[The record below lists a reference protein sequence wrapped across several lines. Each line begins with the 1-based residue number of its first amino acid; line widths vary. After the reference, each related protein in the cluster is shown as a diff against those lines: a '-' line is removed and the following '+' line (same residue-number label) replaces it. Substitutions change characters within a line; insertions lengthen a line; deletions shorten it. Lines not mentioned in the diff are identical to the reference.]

1 MRKWEA
7 SLLIPNKPLIQL
19 LLPLY
24 DPEKESK
31 KLNTCPEFGYLIGW
45 GNRNPIHYIQKVRV
59 NLPGLG
65 KKRVCTSIGQG
76 AIMKDIRIPRRLF
89 IRSILK
95 GLTHLALNL
104 FSDFELIGEENIPD
118 QGPIIIT
125 GNHFSF
131 ADSVALLRIAPP
143 SLEVFTGAN
152 PAFTPG
158 WAKLLPR
165 LWGVLYV
172 YRGTGS
178 RQAIRDAENVLRQG
192 GFFGIFPEGG
202 AWAEMIRP
210 ARPGAAYLAAK
221 TDSQILPVAF
231 TGFRDVFPLR
241 LRNKNKVTIRVGKPY
256 GPVSVSG
263 RGQEKR
269 QQLDELGD
277 RIMQEIAD
285 LLPDHLRG
293 RYSSDPAVRE
303 KAKEVESYPWETAY
317 WDEV

>member
-1 MRKWEA
+1 VA
-7 SLLIPNKPLIQL
+7 
-19 LLPLY
+19 
-24 DPEKESK
+24 
-31 KLNTCPEFGYLIGW
+31 
-45 GNRNPIHYIQKVRV
+45 
-59 NLPGLG
+59 
-65 KKRVCTSIGQG
+65 
-76 AIMKDIRIPRRLF
+76 DIKIPRRLF
-89 IRSILK
+89 IRTILK
-95 GLTHLALNL
+95 GLTHLALSI
-104 FSDFELIGEENIPD
+104 FSEFELIGEENIPD
-118 QGPIIIT
+118 KGPIIIT

-178 RQAIRDAENVLRQG
+178 KQAIRNAESVLNQD

-210 ARPGAAYLAAK
+210 ARPGAAYLAAR
-221 TDSQILPVAF
+221 TDAQILPVAF
-231 TGFRDVFPLR
+231 TGFNDVFPLR
-241 LRNKNKVTIRVGKPY
+241 LWNRNKVTIRVGRPY
-256 GPVSVSG
+256 GPLSVSG
-263 RGQEKR
+263 RGKEKR
-269 QQLDELGD
+269 EELDKLGD
-277 RIMQEIAD
+277 RIMQEIAN
-285 LLPDHLRG
+285 LLPDQLRG

-303 KAKEVESYPWETAY
+303 KAKEVEVYPWENAS

>member
-1 MRKWEA
+1 MADFK
-7 SLLIPNKPLIQL
+7 
-19 LLPLY
+19 Y
-24 DPEKESK
+24 
-31 KLNTCPEFGYLIGW
+31 
-45 GNRNPIHYIQKVRV
+45 
-59 NLPGLG
+59 
-65 KKRVCTSIGQG
+65 
-76 AIMKDIRIPRRLF
+76 PRRK
-89 IRSILK
+89 IPRSILK
-95 GLTHLALNL
+95 GLINLAFHV
-104 FSDFELIGEENIPD
+104 FSDFEIIGEENIPD
-118 QGPIIIT
+118 KGPLIIT

-131 ADSVALLRIAPP
+131 ADSVAMLHVAPP
-143 SLEVFTGAN
+143 EIEMFSGAN

-178 RQAIRDAENVLRQG
+178 KQAIRDAEYVLSRD

-210 ARPGAAYLAAK
+210 ARPGAAYLAAR
-221 TDSQILPVAF
+221 TDAMILPVAF
-231 TGFRDVFPLR
+231 TGFKDVFPLR
-241 LRNKNKVTIRVGKPY
+241 IRNQSKVTIRIGKPY

-263 RGQEKR
+263 RGRERR

-277 RIMQEIAD
+277 RIMREIAD

-293 RYSSDPAVRE
+293 KFSSVPAVRE
-303 KAKEVESYPWETAY
+303 KAKQVEDYPWETAS

>member
-1 MRKWEA
+1 MADFK
-7 SLLIPNKPLIQL
+7 
-19 LLPLY
+19 Y
-24 DPEKESK
+24 
-31 KLNTCPEFGYLIGW
+31 
-45 GNRNPIHYIQKVRV
+45 
-59 NLPGLG
+59 
-65 KKRVCTSIGQG
+65 
-76 AIMKDIRIPRRLF
+76 PRRKF
-89 IRSILK
+89 FRSFLK
-95 GLTHLALNL
+95 GLINLAFHV
-104 FSDFELIGEENIPD
+104 FSDFEMVGEENIPD
-118 QGPIIIT
+118 TGPLIIT

-131 ADSVALLRIAPP
+131 ADSVAMLHVAPP
-143 SLEVFTGAN
+143 EIEMFSGAN

-178 RQAIRDAENVLRQG
+178 KQAIRDAENVLSKD

-210 ARPGAAYLAAK
+210 ARPGAAYLAAR
-221 TDSQILPVAF
+221 TDARILPVSF
-231 TGFRDVFPLR
+231 TGFNEVFPLR
-241 LRNKNKVTIRVGKPY
+241 FRNQSKVTIRIGKPY

-263 RGQEKR
+263 RGKERR

-277 RIMQEIAD
+277 RIMGEIAI

-293 RYSSDPAVRE
+293 KFSSDPEVRE
-303 KAKEVESYPWETAY
+303 RAKEVETYPWETAS